1 MATKLKKVEDQQIDQ
16 TIQEIE
22 QNYFDSPL
30 PEKSETELLSEEL
43 ERAYLQ
49 IDTLKASSHKL
60 MDFEQ
65 AAELFRKKAK
75 LLDEIGQLESIR
87 IKIQNTNI
95 TENNQK
101 DSLDSYYYRLG
112 LLYGSR
118 DEPQFKISNLLVI
131 EEFLN
136 FIFVKLTA
144 KIDELKYQVQE
155 L

>member
-1 MATKLKKVEDQQIDQ
+1 MATKMKKVEDQQIDQ

-22 QNYFDSPL
+22 QKYFDSPL

-43 ERAYLQ
+43 ERAYSE
-49 IDTLKASSHKL
+49 IDNLKARSHKI

-87 IKIQNTNI
+87 TKIENTNI